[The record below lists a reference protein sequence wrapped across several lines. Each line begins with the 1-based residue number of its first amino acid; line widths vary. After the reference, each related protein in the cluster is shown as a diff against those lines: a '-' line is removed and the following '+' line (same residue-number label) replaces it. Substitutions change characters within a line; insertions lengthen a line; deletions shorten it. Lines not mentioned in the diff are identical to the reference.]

1 LIQFIINHTK
11 ITNPCDLRKSFG
23 MFDLSSCIDGNYW
36 LFLRK
41 GHYMASKLNIDA
53 DGVQVEVRYG
63 GADGDFISLTD
74 IAKYRTAENPGYVI
88 QNWMR
93 TRNTVRF
100 LGLWE
105 HFHNPE
111 FNYIEFEAIEREAGL
126 NSFVLTPKR
135 WVEQT
140 RAKGIVTKQGR
151 YAATFAHQD
160 IAFEFA
166 SWISPEFKLY
176 IVKDYQRLK
185 SEENSR
191 LSLGWN
197 LNRELT
203 KINYRIHTDAIKEH
217 LIPDDISS
225 KAQSFIYANEA
236 DVLNVA
242 LFGKTA
248 RMWRNENPDAKG
260 NVRDEASL
268 RELIVLVNLES
279 MNAELIKLGL
289 SRADRAIRLNKM
301 AIEQL
306 RVLNESD
313 ERKLL
318 NG

>member
-1 LIQFIINHTK
+1 MKN
-11 ITNPCDLRKSFG
+11 SV
-23 MFDLSSCIDGNYW
+23 
-36 LFLRK
+36 
-41 GHYMASKLNIDA
+41 NIDA
-53 DGVQVEVRYG
+53 NGLLIEVRYG
-63 GADGDFISLTD
+63 GASGDYISLTD
-74 IAKYRTAENPGYVI
+74 IAKYKTSENPGYLI

-105 HFHNPE
+105 HFHNPD
-111 FNYIEFEAIEREAGL
+111 FNYLEFEAIEKEAGL

-140 RAKGIVTKQGR
+140 CAKGIVTKQGR

-185 SEENSR
+185 TEENSR
-191 LSLGWN
+191 LSLDWN

-203 KINYRIHTDAIKEH
+203 KINYRIHTDAIKGN
-217 LIPDDISS
+217 LIPEDISS
-225 KAQSFIYANEA
+225 RAQSFIYANEA

-248 RMWRNENPDAKG
+248 RMWREENPDSKG
-260 NVRDEASL
+260 NIRDASTL
-268 RELIVLVNLES
+268 RQLIVLVNLES
-279 MNAELIKLGL
+279 MNAELIKLGM
-289 SRADRAIRLNKM
+289 SRPDRAARLNKM

-306 RVLNESD
+306 SVLENAD
-313 ERKLL
+313 EKKRL
-318 NG
+318 NDANLIF

>member
-1 LIQFIINHTK
+1 MKN
-11 ITNPCDLRKSFG
+11 SV
-23 MFDLSSCIDGNYW
+23 
-36 LFLRK
+36 
-41 GHYMASKLNIDA
+41 NIEA
-53 DGVQVEVRYG
+53 NGLPIEVRYG
-63 GADGDFISLTD
+63 GASGDYISLTD
-74 IAKYRTAENPGYVI
+74 IAKYKTSENPGYVI

-105 HFHNPE
+105 HFHNPD
-111 FNYIEFEAIEREAGL
+111 FNYLEFEAIEREAGF

-140 RAKGIVTKQGR
+140 CAKGIVTKQGR

-203 KINYRIHTDAIKEH
+203 KINYRIHTDAIKDH
-217 LIPDDISS
+217 LIPEDISAR
-225 KAQSFIYANEA
+225 AQSFIYANEA

-248 RMWRNENPDAKG
+248 RMWRDENPDSKG
-260 NVRDEASL
+260 NIRDEASL
-268 RELIVLVNLES
+268 RQLIVLVNLES
-279 MNAELIKLGL
+279 MNAELIKLGI
-289 SRADRAIRLNKM
+289 SRPDRAARLNKM

-306 RVLNESD
+306 SVLENADEKNLLNE
-313 ERKLL
+313 
-318 NG
+318 

>member
-1 LIQFIINHTK
+1 MKN
-11 ITNPCDLRKSFG
+11 SV
-23 MFDLSSCIDGNYW
+23 
-36 LFLRK
+36 
-41 GHYMASKLNIDA
+41 NIEA
-53 DGVQVEVRYG
+53 NGLPIEVRYG
-63 GADGDFISLTD
+63 GASGDYISLTD
-74 IAKYRTAENPGYVI
+74 IAKYKTSENPGYVI

-105 HFHNPE
+105 HFHNPD
-111 FNYIEFEAIEREAGL
+111 FNYLEFEAIEREAGF

-140 RAKGIVTKQGR
+140 CAKGIVTKQGR

-203 KINYRIHTDAIKEH
+203 KINYRIHTDAIKDH
-217 LIPDDISS
+217 LIPEDISAR
-225 KAQSFIYANEA
+225 AQSFIYANEA

-248 RMWRNENPDAKG
+248 RMWRDENPDSKG
-260 NVRDEASL
+260 NIRDEASL
-268 RELIVLVNLES
+268 RQLIVLVNLES
-279 MNAELIKLGL
+279 MNAELIKLGI
-289 SRADRAIRLNKM
+289 SRPDRAARLNKM

-306 RVLNESD
+306 SVLENAD
-313 ERKLL
+313 EKKLL
-318 NG
+318 NE

>member
-1 LIQFIINHTK
+1 M
-11 ITNPCDLRKSFG
+11 PSR
-23 MFDLSSCIDGNYW
+23 
-36 LFLRK
+36 
-41 GHYMASKLNIDA
+41 LNIDA
-53 DGVQVEVRYG
+53 NGLQVEVRYG
-63 GADGDFISLTD
+63 GVEGDFISLTD
-74 IAKYRTAENPGYVI
+74 IAKYRTIENPGYII

-105 HFHNPE
+105 HFHNPD
-111 FNYIEFEAIEREAGL
+111 FNYLEFEAIEREAGL

-140 RAKGIVTKQGR
+140 RAKGMVTKQGR

-217 LIPDDISS
+217 LVPEDISS
-225 KAQSFIYANEA
+225 RAQSFIYANEA

-248 RMWRNENPDAKG
+248 KMWREENPELKG
-260 NVRDEASL
+260 NIRDDASL

-289 SRADRAIRLNKM
+289 SRSDRAIRLNKM

-318 NG
+318 QG

>member
-1 LIQFIINHTK
+1 MIIFAKSLIMTPKFNIN
-11 ITNPCDLRKSFG
+11 
-23 MFDLSSCIDGNYW
+23 
-36 LFLRK
+36 
-41 GHYMASKLNIDA
+41 A

-63 GADGDFISLTD
+63 GAEGDYISLTD
-74 IAKYRTAENPGYVI
+74 IAKYRTAENPGYLI

-93 TRNTVRF
+93 NRNTVRF

-105 HFHNPE
+105 HFHNPD
-111 FNYIEFEAIEREAGL
+111 FNYLEFEAIEREAGL

-135 WVEQT
+135 WVKQT
-140 RAKGIVTKQGR
+140 RAKGILTKQGR

-185 SEENSR
+185 SDENSR

-217 LIPDDISS
+217 LIPEDISS

-248 RMWRNENPDAKG
+248 RMWRDENPEAKG
-260 NVRDEASL
+260 NIRDDASL

-289 SRADRAIRLNKM
+289 SRSDRAIRLNKM

-306 RVLNESD
+306 RVLNDSD

-318 NG
+318 QG

>member
-1 LIQFIINHTK
+1 
-11 ITNPCDLRKSFG
+11 
-23 MFDLSSCIDGNYW
+23 
-36 LFLRK
+36 
-41 GHYMASKLNIDA
+41 MASNFKINA

-63 GADGDFISLTD
+63 GADGDYISLTD
-74 IAKYRTAENPGYVI
+74 IARYRTAENPGYVI

-93 TRNTVRF
+93 SRNTVRF

-105 HFHNPE
+105 HFHNSE
-111 FNYIEFEAIEREAGL
+111 FNYLEFEAIEREAGL

-185 SEENSR
+185 SDENSR

-203 KINYRIHTDAIKEH
+203 KINYRIHTDAIKKH
-217 LIPDDISS
+217 LIPEDISS

-248 RMWRNENPDAKG
+248 KMWREENPDAKG
-260 NVRDEASL
+260 NIRDGASL

-289 SRADRAIRLNKM
+289 SRVNRAVRLNKM

-306 RVLNESD
+306 TVLNESD

-318 NG
+318 QG

>member
-1 LIQFIINHTK
+1 MKNSVNIEA
-11 ITNPCDLRKSFG
+11 
-23 MFDLSSCIDGNYW
+23 
-36 LFLRK
+36 K
-41 GHYMASKLNIDA
+41 GLPI
-53 DGVQVEVRYG
+53 EVRYG
-63 GADGDFISLTD
+63 GASGDYISLTD
-74 IAKYRTAENPGYVI
+74 IAKYKTSENPGYVI

-105 HFHNPE
+105 HFHNPD
-111 FNYIEFEAIEREAGL
+111 FNYLEFEAIEREAGF

-140 RAKGIVTKQGR
+140 CAKGIVTKQGR

-203 KINYRIHTDAIKEH
+203 KINYRIHTDAIKDH
-217 LIPDDISS
+217 LIPEDISAR
-225 KAQSFIYANEA
+225 AQSFIYANEA

-248 RMWRNENPDAKG
+248 RMWREENPDSKG
-260 NVRDEASL
+260 NIRDEATL
-268 RELIVLVNLES
+268 RQLIVLVNLES
-279 MNAELIKLGL
+279 MNAELIKLGI
-289 SRADRAIRLNKM
+289 SRPDRAVRLNKM

-306 RVLNESD
+306 SVLEDAD
-313 ERKLL
+313 EKRLL

>member
-1 LIQFIINHTK
+1 MENK
-11 ITNPCDLRKSFG
+11 VK
-23 MFDLSSCIDGNYW
+23 
-36 LFLRK
+36 
-41 GHYMASKLNIDA
+41 IDA
-53 DGVQVEVRYG
+53 NGIQVEVLYG
-63 GADGDFISLTD
+63 GTSGDYISITD
-74 IAKYRTAENPGYVI
+74 IAKYKTSENPGYVI

-93 TRNTVRF
+93 NRNTVRF

-105 HFHNPE
+105 NFHNPS
-111 FNYIEFEAIEREAGL
+111 FNYLEFEAIEKEAGL
-126 NSFVLTPKR
+126 NSFVLTPKK

-140 RAKGIVTKQGR
+140 GAKGIVTKQGR

-185 SEENSR
+185 NEENSR

-203 KINYRIHTDAIKEH
+203 KINYRIHTDAIKKH
-217 LIPDDISS
+217 LIPEDISS
-225 KAQSFIYANEA
+225 SAQSFIYANEA

-248 RMWRNENPDAKG
+248 RMWRDDNPDHEG
-260 NVRDEASL
+260 NIRDEASL
-268 RELIVLVNLES
+268 QQLIVLVNLES

-289 SRADRAIRLNKM
+289 SRPERAIRLNKM

-306 RVLNESD
+306 GVLEGKS
-313 ERKLL
+313 EKLL
-318 NG
+318 IK

>member
-1 LIQFIINHTK
+1 MENK
-11 ITNPCDLRKSFG
+11 VK
-23 MFDLSSCIDGNYW
+23 
-36 LFLRK
+36 
-41 GHYMASKLNIDA
+41 IDA
-53 DGVQVEVRYG
+53 NGIQVEVLYG
-63 GADGDFISLTD
+63 GASGDYISLTD
-74 IAKYRTAENPGYVI
+74 IAKYKTSENPGYVI

-93 TRNTVRF
+93 NRNTVRF

-105 HFHNPE
+105 NFHNPS
-111 FNYIEFEAIEREAGL
+111 FNYLEFEAIEREAGL
-126 NSFVLTPKR
+126 NSFVLTPKK

-140 RAKGIVTKQGR
+140 GAKGIVTKQGR

-185 SEENSR
+185 NEENSR

-203 KINYRIHTDAIKEH
+203 KINYRIHTDAIKKH
-217 LIPDDISS
+217 LIPEDISS
-225 KAQSFIYANEA
+225 RAQSFIYANEA

-248 RMWRNENPDAKG
+248 RMWRDENPDHEG
-260 NVRDEASL
+260 NVRDDASL
-268 RELIVLVNLES
+268 QQLIVLVNLES

-289 SRADRAIRLNKM
+289 SRPERAIRLNKM

-306 RVLNESD
+306 GVLQGKTD
-313 ERKLL
+313 KLL
-318 NG
+318 IK

>member
-1 LIQFIINHTK
+1 MAKK
-11 ITNPCDLRKSFG
+11 I
-23 MFDLSSCIDGNYW
+23 
-36 LFLRK
+36 
-41 GHYMASKLNIDA
+41 NIDA

-93 TRNTVRF
+93 NRNTVRY

-217 LIPDDISS
+217 LIPEDISTR
-225 KAQSFIYANEA
+225 AQSFIYANEA

-248 RMWRNENPDAKG
+248 KMWRDENPDAKG
-260 NVRDEASL
+260 NIRDEASL

-289 SRADRAIRLNKM
+289 SRADRAVRLNKM

-318 NG
+318 KG